1 MQPFHE
7 RKYNLLT
14 YNKLWCRLFNQYRT
28 IMTFSRSKNIFNLKL
43 VAEEIWASQK
53 FYFFSLLIIVS
64 ANVTKI
70 ESNFCFQLQSL
81 RQDKNLT
88 SDFKFLYRQQ
98 LLPLRKSLVKRMYLL
113 EMTLQEI
120 WLPMFVLAPL
130 LPYVLHMD
138 TQGSRERGMGL
149 VCE

>member
-14 YNKLWCRLFNQYRT
+14 YNKLWCRLFNRYRT

-120 WLPMFVLAPL
+120 WMPMFVLAPL